1 MEGILLASVKPTEVL
16 CIRRENASERGED
29 RVGET
34 LLASVTVK
42 RVRTKEGV
50 IELGRILLMGRIPL
64 PWTVGRF
71 RYR

>member
-1 MEGILLASVKPTEVL
+1 MEGILLVSVKPTEVL

-42 RVRTKEGV
+42 RVRMKEGV
-50 IELGRILLMGRIPL
+50 IEWGGILLP
-64 PWTVGRF
+64 
-71 RYR
+71 

>member
-1 MEGILLASVKPTEVL
+1 MLASVKPTEVL

-50 IELGRILLMGRIPL
+50 IELGRILLP
-64 PWTVGRF
+64 
-71 RYR
+71 